1 MRTHS
6 LRLTWVCVACHH
18 GWWLPDFHAI
28 VPLDATH
35 CPACG
40 KPGDLR
46 GITDVYQ
53 LRNGGTDES
62 AMR

>member
-1 MRTHS
+1 MTHS

-18 GWWLPDFHAI
+18 GWWLPAAHSIFDFG
-28 VPLDATH
+28 H

-40 KPGDLR
+40 KPAELVGV
-46 GITDVYQ
+46 TDVYQ